1 MAATGV
7 GGYLLHTLATGGFA
21 SVLSPGRLLTLPV
34 AILLGPWY
42 GLGAGLI
49 GSLHAMDRGVLIAV
63 YAFEAV
69 VIGFA
74 ARRERSALAAG
85 AIFWT
90 GYALFFVSFPA
101 VFAAGHVQPLWS
113 LALQRVINHMVAVA
127 VADAAALT
135 LLMRLPQHVERMQLR
150 KFSFRSFV
158 LVAVVPVLILSAVTG
173 QLLAGRQETE
183 GSARLTEIAS
193 SIRDRIQDY
202 VDSNARIVETLAASV
217 PTVRD
222 NAQLAELLRTYTS
235 IHQTLDHV
243 TVVDNR
249 GMVIDTTADADPNSP
264 LRTRGVADRAY
275 FQEAMTG
282 KTTVS
287 DVIVSRADA
296 APTIVSCAPYWRD
309 GAPAGVACGILRL
322 EALASLVELAM
333 PQGAITIADENH
345 RVIHAT
351 AASHRNALQ
360 ELGDDPMIAEATDTQ
375 GTYTYV
381 VPGGRTPHGS
391 QLVAY
396 DVIPGVNWRVY
407 VEQSLLSVR
416 LQTTRYYAMTLLLI
430 GLALI
435 GAVLGARR
443 FSRAVTRPL
452 EKLVTVARGVSVQ
465 QAPAPND
472 VSTSGLRETADLFD
486 EFGTMQRRL
495 MDSYRRLEHALAQR
509 EQLNVEL
516 QALTTDLD
524 RKVRERT
531 AELAAAKQLAEHA
544 SRAKSDFLANMSHEI
559 RTPMNAIMGM
569 TDLALATPLN
579 EVQRDYL
586 ETVRGSSEALLIL
599 INDILDFS
607 KIEAGKLHID
617 SIDFSLREVIDDSFK
632 PLAFRARE
640 KRLELVVDMQPDVP
654 DALCGDP
661 NRIRQVLVN
670 LVGNAIKFTDRGE
683 IIVRVVRQRSDDDRI
698 PLHVSVIDTGIGVP
712 EDKREEIFRAFTQAA
727 TTRRFGGTGLGLT
740 ISSQLISLMGGRIWV
755 ESTPDGGSTFQFT
768 LTLLR
773 AAKTLTP
780 RLMPHETELAG
791 LAALVVDDNPT
802 QLRILGD
809 MLRSSGIS
817 VVSAHDGESAIK
829 AVDGTNRA
837 FTVALVEMHM
847 RDMKGVQLVAAL
859 RKRPGC
865 SATLM
870 VLLTSSDRLEDRLQI
885 TGLPDVRY
893 LVKPVTQATL
903 SDTLRTA
910 LGRRT
915 LTDAQ
920 PAAPA
925 AMPVRS
931 ARSLRV
937 LVAEDNAVNQKLTE
951 HLLTR
956 RGHHPVVAAN
966 GAEALGMLSADRFDL
981 VLMDLQMPEM
991 DGFETTATIRQ
1002 MERGT
1007 GRRIP
1012 IIALTAHAME
1022 GDRQRCLDADMDGYV
1037 SKPIKAIELFEVID
1051 KVVAA
1056 AASPRNAVA

>member
-1 MAATGV
+1 
-7 GGYLLHTLATGGFA
+7 
-21 SVLSPGRLLTLPV
+21 
-34 AILLGPWY
+34 
-42 GLGAGLI
+42 
-49 GSLHAMDRGVLIAV
+49 
-63 YAFEAV
+63 
-69 VIGFA
+69 
-74 ARRERSALAAG
+74 
-85 AIFWT
+85 
-90 GYALFFVSFPA
+90 
-101 VFAAGHVQPLWS
+101 
-113 LALQRVINHMVAVA
+113 
-127 VADAAALT
+127 
-135 LLMRLPQHVERMQLR
+135 
-150 KFSFRSFV
+150 
-158 LVAVVPVLILSAVTG
+158 
-173 QLLAGRQETE
+173 
-183 GSARLTEIAS
+183 
-193 SIRDRIQDY
+193 
-202 VDSNARIVETLAASV
+202 
-217 PTVRD
+217 
-222 NAQLAELLRTYTS
+222 
-235 IHQTLDHV
+235 
-243 TVVDNR
+243 
-249 GMVIDTTADADPNSP
+249 
-264 LRTRGVADRAY
+264 
-275 FQEAMTG
+275 MTG

-683 IIVRVVRQRSDDDRI
+683 IIVRVVRQRSVDDRI

-712 EDKREEIFRAFTQAA
+712 EDKREEIFRAFTQADGS